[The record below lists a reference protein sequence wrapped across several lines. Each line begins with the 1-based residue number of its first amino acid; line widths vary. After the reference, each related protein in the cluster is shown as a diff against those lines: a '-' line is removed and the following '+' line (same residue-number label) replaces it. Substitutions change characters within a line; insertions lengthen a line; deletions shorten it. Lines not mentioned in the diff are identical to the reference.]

1 MKQFDVYIVTLN
13 PTKGSEINKTRPSV
27 IISPNVLNKHLNT
40 VIIAPLTTTIKN
52 YPSRVLSNFEGQPGE
67 IALDQL
73 RAVDKERLKKKIGT
87 VDKKTSENIK
97 QVLHTMFS

>member
-52 YPSRVLSNFEGQPGE
+52 YPSRVLSNFEDQLGE

-73 RAVDKERLKKKIGT
+73 RAVDKERLKKKIGA
-87 VDKKTSENIK
+87 VDKKTAANIK

>member
-40 VIIAPLTTTIKN
+40 FIIAPLTTTIKN

-87 VDKKTSENIK
+87 VDKKTAENIK
-97 QVLHTMFS
+97 QLLHTMFS

>member
-52 YPSRVLSNFEGQPGE
+52 YPSRVLSNFEDQPGE

-73 RAVDKERLKKKIGT
+73 RAVDKERLKKKIGA
-87 VDKKTSENIK
+87 VDKKTAANIK

>member
-87 VDKKTSENIK
+87 VDKKTSAKIK

>member
-87 VDKKTSENIK
+87 VDRKTADNIK
-97 QVLHTMFS
+97 QVLYTMFS